1 METVIFLGMV
11 MAQKFSYA
19 NPMCKYYLHF
29 SIQRQLYMMEIFVLI
44 MKANLSFTD
53 NDNRGSNTTRIM
65 NSSSNTEMK
74 CCPINNT
81 FKIIGKKFT
90 ILILRN
96 MINGNQNRF
105 NQLLNSIEESN
116 PKTLSAR
123 LKEMEKMG
131 LIKRKVYYNQ
141 SPVRI
146 EYYPTE
152 KGLALQPILDMM
164 AAYSMKY
171 CSKDVFKDSK
181 PREFKQV
188 YGREIETE
196 IPR

>member
-1 METVIFLGMV
+1 
-11 MAQKFSYA
+11 
-19 NPMCKYYLHF
+19 
-29 SIQRQLYMMEIFVLI
+29 
-44 MKANLSFTD
+44 MKVNLSVTD
-53 NDNRGSNTTRIM
+53 NNNRASNTTQIM
-65 NSSSNTEMK
+65 SPSSNTEMK

-164 AAYSMKY
+164 AAYSMQY
-171 CSKDVFKDSK
+171 CSKDIFKDAK
-181 PREFKQV
+181 PRHFKEV
-188 YGREIETE
+188 YGRDIAS
-196 IPR
+196 ISQLN

>member
-1 METVIFLGMV
+1 
-11 MAQKFSYA
+11 
-19 NPMCKYYLHF
+19 
-29 SIQRQLYMMEIFVLI
+29 
-44 MKANLSFTD
+44 MKTNLSVTD
-53 NDNRGSNTTRIM
+53 NNNTATSTAQMINPSN
-65 NSSSNTEMK
+65 NTEMK

-116 PKTLSAR
+116 PKTLSTR
-123 LKEMEKMG
+123 LKEMEKIG
-131 LIKRKVYYNQ
+131 LIKRRVYHNQ
-141 SPVRI
+141 TPVRI

-171 CSKDVFKDSK
+171 CSKDIFKDSK
-181 PREFKQV
+181 PREFRQI
-188 YGREIETE
+188 YGRDIETE

>member
-1 METVIFLGMV
+1 
-11 MAQKFSYA
+11 
-19 NPMCKYYLHF
+19 
-29 SIQRQLYMMEIFVLI
+29 
-44 MKANLSFTD
+44 MKANLSVTA
-53 NDNRGSNTTRIM
+53 NNNTATSTAQIINPSN
-65 NSSSNTEMK
+65 NTEMK

-81 FKIIGKKFT
+81 FKIICKKLT
-90 ILILRN
+90 VLILRN
-96 MINGNQNRF
+96 MINGKQNRF
-105 NQLLNSIEESN
+105 NQLLNSIEEGN
-116 PKTLSAR
+116 PKTLSTR

-131 LIKRKVYYNQ
+131 LIKRNVYHNQ
-141 SPVRI
+141 TPVRI

-181 PREFKQV
+181 PREFRQI
-188 YGREIETE
+188 YGRDIETE